1 MGAAGLHLGAAGP
14 HLGAAGR
21 ADKKWFMISNDSIE
35 PLIPAARI
43 EERVAEL
50 ARRIQSEHP
59 GGELVVISVLGG
71 SVIFLADLVRK
82 MKLPIRIDTI
92 SVSSYTGK
100 TVVPR
105 ELKVLKTFSE
115 DVRGKHVLIV
125 DDILD
130 SGATLAAV
138 MREVSAMEPASLK
151 SCVFLRK
158 KRPRKNEIN
167 PEYVGFEVEDNF
179 VVGYGLDY
187 DGMYRNLPYLAVLK
201 RGRGNILGS
210 DRSDRSDSY
219 IS

>member
-1 MGAAGLHLGAAGP
+1 MLS
-14 HLGAAGR
+14 
-21 ADKKWFMISNDSIE
+21 IDSIE

-50 ARRIQSEHP
+50 ARQIQNDHP

-82 MKLPIRIDTI
+82 MKIPIRIDTM

-100 TVVPR
+100 AVVPR
-105 ELKVLKTFSE
+105 RLRVLKTFSE
-115 DVRGKHVLIV
+115 DVRNKHVLIV

-138 MREVSAMEPASLK
+138 LRDVGAMRPASLK
-151 SCVFLRK
+151 TCVFLRK
-158 KRPRKNEIN
+158 KRQRKIEIS
-167 PEYVGFEVEDNF
+167 PEYVGFDIEDNF

-187 DGMYRNLPYLAVLK
+187 DGMYRNLPHIAVLK
-201 RGRGNILGS
+201 KGHLQSPQAEGTTE
-210 DRSDRSDSY
+210 RSTFTTP
-219 IS
+219 